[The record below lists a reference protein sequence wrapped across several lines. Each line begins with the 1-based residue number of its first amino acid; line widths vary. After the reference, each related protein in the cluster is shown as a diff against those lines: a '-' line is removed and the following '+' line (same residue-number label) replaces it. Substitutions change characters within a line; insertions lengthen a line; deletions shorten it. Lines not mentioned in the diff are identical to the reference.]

1 VEPNINFNKFAGLNK
16 RQPGMTRFTQ
26 LRTYKETKLMVA
38 RECARLTKP
47 MSVPPTGH
55 TPGNPIAYAEQSH
68 GGRLVSNLLSQ
79 LLLILF
85 PPGVP
90 FFKLDLA
97 SDDMRAIAKA
107 TDIAPGKKMHDA
119 LRESFV
125 SLENNAT
132 LSLDTGS
139 EREKLQ
145 MILMQVIVAGDCCY
159 TTANDKMELIPQD
172 DWVCSRS
179 ASGELLEALFRQVY
193 PIGDTKPEWDIPESD
208 KVQGYTV
215 VYTRFYRMDDD
226 KKWTVDRFV
235 GSSVEP
241 FVSAT
246 MNAEDLW
253 VHVPYWELT
262 PGEDYGRGP
271 VEESLGDLRTYESGT
286 KIINESATALAKV
299 IFTVRPN
306 GLTKASDVAEA
317 ENTEIISGD
326 KEDVGVIQAS
336 KVYDMGNFIQFL
348 EGIKRELDIT
358 FMMPSV
364 IRREAE
370 RVTAEE
376 IRMMANEFEKSKGGT
391 YNTLSKSLQA
401 PVARMLLKRLL
412 KSSTTFSRFK
422 INELLPV
429 VSTGLQGLGR
439 TLELENLRAFL
450 GDASAIPQLQQ
461 KLDWDNIGNRLATL
475 RGLELP
481 GLFLSPE
488 VVAQAQETAAMDE
501 AARQAGPDIIKGALL
516 NG

>member
-1 VEPNINFNKFAGLNK
+1 MEPNINFNKFAGLNK
-16 RQPGMTRFTQ
+16 RQPGMTRFTE
-26 LRTYKETKLMVA
+26 LRTYKETKLATA
-38 RECARLTKP
+38 RECARLTKS
-47 MSVPPTGH
+47 MAVPPTGH

-85 PPGVP
+85 PPGIP

-97 SDDMRAIAKA
+97 SVDMRAIAKA

-125 SLENNAT
+125 SLESNAT
-132 LSLDTGS
+132 LMLDTGN
-139 EREKLQ
+139 ERERLQ
-145 MILMQVIVAGDCCY
+145 MILMQILVAGDGCY

-179 ASGELLEALFRQVY
+179 ASGDLLEVIFRQVF
-193 PIGDTKPEWDIPESD
+193 PIGAAQDDWNVTEAD
-208 KVQGYTV
+208 KALGYVT
-215 VYTRFYRMDDD
+215 VYTRFYKMGDD

-235 GSSVEP
+235 GPSVEP
-241 FVSAT
+241 FVTAT
-246 MNAEDLW
+246 VTDENLW
-253 VHVPYWELT
+253 VHIPYWELT
-262 PGEDYGRGP
+262 SGEDYGRGP

-286 KIINESATALAKV
+286 QIINESATALAKV

-306 GLTKASDVAEA
+306 GLTKPSDVAEA

-348 EGIKRELDIT
+348 EGIKRELDIA

-391 YNTLSKSLQA
+391 YNTLSKTLQA

-412 KSSTTFSRFK
+412 KVSQTFSRFK
-422 INELLPV
+422 IDELLPV

-450 GDASAIPQLQQ
+450 ADVTNVPQLQQ
-461 KLDWDNIGNRLATL
+461 KIDWDNIGNRLATL